1 VIQDIKKRASFLREL
16 ERIIGSET
24 FNGKTQNYGPN
35 GTFLGEGRDYRYPMS
50 FTDETGEK
58 IKPKP
63 PYNDLPIDVQ
73 MTGRYVMGANELHIM
88 RAREKAVQYF
98 EKNHGLKI

>member
-1 VIQDIKKRASFLREL
+1 MTLR
-16 ERIIGSET
+16 R
-24 FNGKTQNYGPN
+24 
-35 GTFLGEGRDYRYPMS
+35 RYPMS

-63 PYNDLPIDVQ
+63 PYSNLPIDVQ

-88 RAREKAVQYF
+88 RALEKAVQYL